1 MERGCLGIICQFDR
15 VKPLFSAG
23 IQCRFQSCDSPLL
36 CRVRSEK
43 KVIKKINKRFSSGQ
57 LLSFIFE
64 PLYQAILPVCAQEGL
79 KALKDFSSKGYK
91 MNGWPQKE
99 EVGRNEMIVNEA
111 ERPKFK
117 VF

>member
-1 MERGCLGIICQFDR
+1 M
-15 VKPLFSAG
+15 P
-23 IQCRFQSCDSPLL
+23 
-36 CRVRSEK
+36 VR
-43 KVIKKINKRFSSGQ
+43 
-57 LLSFIFE
+57 
-64 PLYQAILPVCAQEGL
+64 AQEGL